1 MKKAQC
7 TKAFASMLIVFSLS
21 LSFSQAE
28 AFAVK
33 QSDLDWIEQ
42 QLETLSI
49 QREES
54 QAKVDEL
61 QNRQASVLE
70 QKAAL
75 DERNQYTQ
83 KQIDLINEQLA
94 LMEDLVKQ
102 KEEDV
107 KAAAAKEEEQL
118 ERYRMRVRAMEE
130 NSGQSI
136 LDIIVSSSNFS
147 QALAAV
153 DDMGAIMESDREL
166 QEEYLAAR
174 EETQK
179 AKAELEEA
187 MEALEARRREFRL
200 EKTRLE
206 QEVREAYELIAGLQ
220 NDIDRAVEEYEINAA
235 AEDEMIAYFD
245 ELSKQFAREQEEALR
260 SALANGTFIWPVP
273 DCTLL
278 TSRFGYRMHPILGYE
293 RFHAGVDIGA
303 KAGDTIIA
311 SDGGTVAVAEYSD
324 SYGNYV
330 LINHGN
336 GYTTLYAHMS
346 SMAVEAGQAVEQG
359 DTLGYVGSTGWS
371 TGPHLHFEI
380 RYNDE
385 KTDPEAYFTGLTY
398 CNVWAQLK

>member
-245 ELSKQFAREQEEALR
+245 ELSKQFAQEQEEALR

-278 TSRFGYRMHPILGYE
+278 TSRFGYRIHPILGYE

-398 CNVWAQLK
+398 YNC

>member
-28 AFAVK
+28 AFAVTRA
-33 QSDLDWIEQ
+33 DLDWIEQ

-136 LDIIVSSSNFS
+136 LDIIVLS
-147 QALAAV
+147 
-153 DDMGAIMESDREL
+153 
-166 QEEYLAAR
+166 
-174 EETQK
+174 
-179 AKAELEEA
+179 
-187 MEALEARRREFRL
+187 
-200 EKTRLE
+200 
-206 QEVREAYELIAGLQ
+206 LIH
-220 NDIDRAVEEYEINAA
+220 I
-235 AEDEMIAYFD
+235 
-245 ELSKQFAREQEEALR
+245 
-260 SALANGTFIWPVP
+260 
-273 DCTLL
+273 
-278 TSRFGYRMHPILGYE
+278 
-293 RFHAGVDIGA
+293 
-303 KAGDTIIA
+303 
-311 SDGGTVAVAEYSD
+311 
-324 SYGNYV
+324 
-330 LINHGN
+330 
-336 GYTTLYAHMS
+336 
-346 SMAVEAGQAVEQG
+346 
-359 DTLGYVGSTGWS
+359 
-371 TGPHLHFEI
+371 
-380 RYNDE
+380 
-385 KTDPEAYFTGLTY
+385 
-398 CNVWAQLK
+398 

>member
-245 ELSKQFAREQEEALR
+245 ELSKQFAQEQDEALR

-398 CNVWAQLK
+398 YNC

>member
-245 ELSKQFAREQEEALR
+245 ELSKQFAQEQGEALR

-398 CNVWAQLK
+398 YNC

>member
-1 MKKAQC
+1 
-7 TKAFASMLIVFSLS
+7 
-21 LSFSQAE
+21 
-28 AFAVK
+28 
-33 QSDLDWIEQ
+33 
-42 QLETLSI
+42 
-49 QREES
+49 
-54 QAKVDEL
+54 
-61 QNRQASVLE
+61 
-70 QKAAL
+70 
-75 DERNQYTQ
+75 
-83 KQIDLINEQLA
+83 
-94 LMEDLVKQ
+94 
-102 KEEDV
+102 
-107 KAAAAKEEEQL
+107 
-118 ERYRMRVRAMEE
+118 MRVRAMEE

-245 ELSKQFAREQEEALR
+245 ELSKQFAQEQEEALR

-398 CNVWAQLK
+398 YNVWAQLK

>member
-1 MKKAQC
+1 
-7 TKAFASMLIVFSLS
+7 
-21 LSFSQAE
+21 
-28 AFAVK
+28 
-33 QSDLDWIEQ
+33 
-42 QLETLSI
+42 
-49 QREES
+49 
-54 QAKVDEL
+54 
-61 QNRQASVLE
+61 
-70 QKAAL
+70 
-75 DERNQYTQ
+75 
-83 KQIDLINEQLA
+83 
-94 LMEDLVKQ
+94 
-102 KEEDV
+102 
-107 KAAAAKEEEQL
+107 
-118 ERYRMRVRAMEE
+118 MRVRAMEE

-245 ELSKQFAREQEEALR
+245 ELSKQFAQEQEEALR

-273 DCTLL
+273 DFTLL

-346 SMAVEAGQAVEQG
+346 SMAVEAGQAVEHG

-398 CNVWAQLK
+398 YNVWAQLK

>member
-187 MEALEARRREFRL
+187 MEAMEARRREFRL

-220 NDIDRAVEEYEINAA
+220 NDIDRAAEEYEINAA

-245 ELSKQFAREQEEALR
+245 ELSKQFAQEQEEALR

-398 CNVWAQLK
+398 YNC

>member
-107 KAAAAKEEEQL
+107 KTAAAKEEEQL

-187 MEALEARRREFRL
+187 MEALEARCREFRL

-245 ELSKQFAREQEEALR
+245 ELSKQFAQEKEEALR

-398 CNVWAQLK
+398 YNC

>member
-187 MEALEARRREFRL
+187 MEAMEARRREFRL

-245 ELSKQFAREQEEALR
+245 ELSKQFAQEQEEALR

-398 CNVWAQLK
+398 YNC

>member
-179 AKAELEEA
+179 AKAELEKA

-245 ELSKQFAREQEEALR
+245 ELSKQFAQEQEEALR

-398 CNVWAQLK
+398 YNC

>member
-7 TKAFASMLIVFSLS
+7 TKVFASMLIVFSLS

-28 AFAVK
+28 AFAVARA
-33 QSDLDWIEQ
+33 DLDWIEQ
-42 QLETLSI
+42 QLETLSV

-83 KQIDLINEQLA
+83 KQIDLINEQLT

-245 ELSKQFAREQEEALR
+245 ELSKQFAQEQEEALR

-398 CNVWAQLK
+398 YNC

>member
-153 DDMGAIMESDREL
+153 DDMGAIMEGDREP

-346 SMAVEAGQAVEQG
+346 SMVVEAGQAVEQG

-398 CNVWAQLK
+398 YNC

>member
-187 MEALEARRREFRL
+187 MEAMEARRREFRL

-245 ELSKQFAREQEEALR
+245 ELSKQFAQEKEEALR

-398 CNVWAQLK
+398 YNC

>member
-7 TKAFASMLIVFSLS
+7 TKAFAYMLIVFSLS

-245 ELSKQFAREQEEALR
+245 ELSKQFAQEQEEALR

-398 CNVWAQLK
+398 YNC

>member
-187 MEALEARRREFRL
+187 MEDLEARRREFRL

-220 NDIDRAVEEYEINAA
+220 NDIDRAAEEYEINAA

-245 ELSKQFAREQEEALR
+245 ELSKQFAQEQEEALR

-278 TSRFGYRMHPILGYE
+278 TSRFGYRIHPILGYE

-398 CNVWAQLK
+398 YNC

>member
-7 TKAFASMLIVFSLS
+7 TKAFASLLIVFSLS
-21 LSFSQAE
+21 LSFAQGE
-28 AFAVK
+28 ASAVK
-33 QSDLDWIEQ
+33 QADLDWIEQ
-42 QLETLSI
+42 QLETLGI
-49 QREES
+49 QKEES

-61 QNRQASVLE
+61 QRKQASVLE

-83 KQIDLINEQLA
+83 KQLALINEQLN
-94 LMEDLVKQ
+94 LMEDLIKQ

-130 NSGQSI
+130 NSGQSV
-136 LDIIVSSSNFS
+136 LDIIVGSSNFS
-147 QALAAV
+147 QALAAI
-153 DDMGAIMESDREL
+153 DDMEAIMESDREL

-187 MEALEARRREFRL
+187 TKKLEARRRAFKL
-200 EKTRLE
+200 EKNRLE
-206 QEVREAYELIAGLQ
+206 QEVRAACQLIAGLQ
-220 NDIDRAVEEYEINAA
+220 SDIDRAAEEYEINAA

-245 ELSKQFAREQEEALR
+245 ELSRQFAQEQEDALR
-260 SALANGTFIWPVP
+260 SALANGTFLWPVP
-273 DCTLL
+273 ACTLL
-278 TSRFGYRMHPILGYE
+278 TSRFGYRIHPILGYE
-293 RFHAGVDIGA
+293 RFHAGIDIGA
-303 KAGDTIIA
+303 KAGDTIAA

-336 GYTTLYAHMS
+336 GYTTLYAHMCS
-346 SMAVEAGQAVEQG
+346 IAVEAGQTVEQG
-359 DTLGYVGSTGWS
+359 ETLGYVGSTGWS
-371 TGPHLHFEI
+371 TGPHCHFEI
-380 RYNDE
+380 RYNEE
-385 KTDPEAYFTGLTY
+385 KTDPEAYFTGLSY
-398 CNVWAQLK
+398 YNC

>member
-107 KAAAAKEEEQL
+107 KATAAKEEEQL

-187 MEALEARRREFRL
+187 MEALEARRRKFRL

-245 ELSKQFAREQEEALR
+245 ELSKQFAQEQEEALR

-398 CNVWAQLK
+398 YNC

>member
-206 QEVREAYELIAGLQ
+206 QEVRESYELIAGLQ

-245 ELSKQFAREQEEALR
+245 ELSKQFAQEQEEALR

-398 CNVWAQLK
+398 YNC

>member
-28 AFAVK
+28 AFAVARA
-33 QSDLDWIEQ
+33 DLDWIEQ

-245 ELSKQFAREQEEALR
+245 ELSKQFAQEQEEALR

-398 CNVWAQLK
+398 YNC

>member
-1 MKKAQC
+1 
-7 TKAFASMLIVFSLS
+7 
-21 LSFSQAE
+21 
-28 AFAVK
+28 
-33 QSDLDWIEQ
+33 
-42 QLETLSI
+42 
-49 QREES
+49 
-54 QAKVDEL
+54 
-61 QNRQASVLE
+61 
-70 QKAAL
+70 
-75 DERNQYTQ
+75 
-83 KQIDLINEQLA
+83 
-94 LMEDLVKQ
+94 
-102 KEEDV
+102 
-107 KAAAAKEEEQL
+107 
-118 ERYRMRVRAMEE
+118 
-130 NSGQSI
+130 
-136 LDIIVSSSNFS
+136 
-147 QALAAV
+147 
-153 DDMGAIMESDREL
+153 
-166 QEEYLAAR
+166 
-174 EETQK
+174 
-179 AKAELEEA
+179 
-187 MEALEARRREFRL
+187 
-200 EKTRLE
+200 
-206 QEVREAYELIAGLQ
+206 
-220 NDIDRAVEEYEINAA
+220 
-235 AEDEMIAYFD
+235 MIAYFD

-278 TSRFGYRMHPILGYE
+278 TSRVGYRMHPILGYE

-398 CNVWAQLK
+398 YNC

>member
-187 MEALEARRREFRL
+187 MEALEARRRKFRL

-245 ELSKQFAREQEEALR
+245 ELSKQFAQEQEEALR

-398 CNVWAQLK
+398 YNC

>member
-187 MEALEARRREFRL
+187 MEAMEARRREFRL

-245 ELSKQFAREQEEALR
+245 ELSKQFAQEQEEALR

-385 KTDPEAYFTGLTY
+385 KTDPEAYFTGLSY
-398 CNVWAQLK
+398 YNC

>member
-346 SMAVEAGQAVEQG
+346 SMVVEAGQAVEQG

-398 CNVWAQLK
+398 YNC

>member
-398 CNVWAQLK
+398 YNC

>member
-245 ELSKQFAREQEEALR
+245 ELSKQFAQEQEEALR

-398 CNVWAQLK
+398 YNC

>member
-245 ELSKQFAREQEEALR
+245 ELSKQFAQEQEEALR

-346 SMAVEAGQAVEQG
+346 SMVVEAGQAVEQG

-398 CNVWAQLK
+398 YNC

>member
-21 LSFSQAE
+21 LSFFQAE

-245 ELSKQFAREQEEALR
+245 KLSKQFAQEQEEALR

-303 KAGDTIIA
+303 KAEDTIIA

-398 CNVWAQLK
+398 YNC

>member
-7 TKAFASMLIVFSLS
+7 TKAFASLLIVFSLS
-21 LSFSQAE
+21 LSFAQGE
-28 AFAVK
+28 ASAVK
-33 QSDLDWIEQ
+33 QADLDWIEQ
-42 QLETLSI
+42 QLETLGI
-49 QREES
+49 QKEES

-61 QNRQASVLE
+61 QRKQASVLE

-83 KQIDLINEQLA
+83 KQLALINEQLN
-94 LMEDLVKQ
+94 LMEDLIKQ

-130 NSGQSI
+130 NSGQSV
-136 LDIIVSSSNFS
+136 LDIIVGSSNFS
-147 QALAAV
+147 QALAAI
-153 DDMGAIMESDREL
+153 DDMEAIMESDREL

-187 MEALEARRREFRL
+187 TKKLEARRRAFKL
-200 EKTRLE
+200 EKNRLE
-206 QEVREAYELIAGLQ
+206 QEVRAACQLIAGLQ
-220 NDIDRAVEEYEINAA
+220 SDIDRAAEEYEINAA

-245 ELSKQFAREQEEALR
+245 ELSRQFAQEQEDALR
-260 SALANGTFIWPVP
+260 SALANGTFLWPVP
-273 DCTLL
+273 ACTLL
-278 TSRFGYRMHPILGYE
+278 TSRFGYRIHPILGYE
-293 RFHAGVDIGA
+293 RFHAGIDIGA
-303 KAGDTIIA
+303 KAGDTIAA

-336 GYTTLYAHMS
+336 GYTTLYAHMCS
-346 SMAVEAGQAVEQG
+346 IAVEAGQTVEQG
-359 DTLGYVGSTGWS
+359 ETLGYVGSTGWS

-385 KTDPEAYFTGLTY
+385 KTDPEAYFTGLSY
-398 CNVWAQLK
+398 YNC

>member
-83 KQIDLINEQLA
+83 KQIDMINEQLA

-245 ELSKQFAREQEEALR
+245 ELSKQFAQEQEEALR

-398 CNVWAQLK
+398 YNC

>member
-28 AFAVK
+28 AFAVTRA
-33 QSDLDWIEQ
+33 DLDWIEQ

-398 CNVWAQLK
+398 YNC

>member
-7 TKAFASMLIVFSLS
+7 TKAFASMLVVFSLS

-83 KQIDLINEQLA
+83 KQIDLINEQLT

-245 ELSKQFAREQEEALR
+245 ELSKQFAQEQEEALR

-398 CNVWAQLK
+398 YNC

>member
-200 EKTRLE
+200 EKARLE

-220 NDIDRAVEEYEINAA
+220 NDIDRAVEEYEINVA

-245 ELSKQFAREQEEALR
+245 ELSKQFAQEQEEALR

-398 CNVWAQLK
+398 YNC